1 MQSEDDF
8 QEDEVGA
15 GANPDLLLLN
25 LDGFEGPIDL
35 LLTLARDQKV
45 DLTKISI
52 LALAEQYITF
62 IEQAQRLRLEI
73 AADYLVMAA
82 WLAYLKSRLLLP
94 IQHEEEEQE
103 DPAELAAKL
112 AFQLQRLEA
121 MQKAAQQLQERTQ
134 LGKDFFKRG
143 QPEKMR
149 VETHT
154 TFDLTLYELLRAYG
168 RMQDKMVAST
178 LRIMPTDLYSMDEAI
193 ERLRNLLGH
202 VPDWKVLSDFLPDS
216 MTNPLVRRS
225 MMAAHFVAGLEL
237 VREGVLEMR
246 QTGIYEPIFLRKSSN
261 MKDDTEEDEDIGAAE
276 GVDDNLYAD
285 NDNRDLLGS

>member
-1 MQSEDDF
+1 MGPEDDF
-8 QEDEVGA
+8 QEDEEGIRE
-15 GANPDLLLLN
+15 NPDLLLLS
-25 LDGFEGPIDL
+25 LDGFDGPIDL

-52 LALAEQYITF
+52 LALAEQYIAF
-62 IEQAQRLRLEI
+62 IERAQRLRLEV

-94 IQHEEEEQE
+94 VQHEAEEEE
-103 DPAELAAKL
+103 DPAEMAARL

-121 MQKAAQQLQERTQ
+121 MQKAAQALQDRAQ
-134 LGKDFFKRG
+134 LGQDFYKRG

-149 VETHT
+149 VETHN
-154 TFDLTLYELLRAYG
+154 TFDLTLYDLLRTYG

-178 LRIMPTDLYSMDEAI
+178 LRIMPTDLYSMDEAV
-193 ERLRNLLGH
+193 ERLRTLLGT
-202 VPDWKVLSDFLPDS
+202 VPDWKTLADFLPDT

-225 MMAAHFVAGLEL
+225 MMAAHFVASLEL

-246 QTGIYEPIFLRKSSN
+246 QTGIFEPIFLRQSSHPEEGGLQE
-261 MKDDTEEDEDIGAAE
+261 EED
-276 GVDDNLYAD
+276 NPSAD
-285 NDNRDLLGS
+285 NDNKNIFGS